1 MDGKLSLRALFYLL
15 IFCGCVGKGARNWH
29 NAQQVSKGMTGK
41 EVVEIMGPPNSIDQD
56 AVYLGELR
64 RFLGKDYDSIYYY
77 TPPFAASD
85 GIYFYFKNDLVVKI
99 ISE

>member
-56 AVYLGELR
+56 AVYLSELR
-64 RFLGKDYDSIYYY
+64 RLGKDYDSIYYY